1 MTAPGVR
8 PRAGRLPSA
17 AIAGALA
24 AVALAATTPAAADRP
39 PPHPRADEVM
49 SPAEQPRTMSYEIG
63 PVIGDSGSYPSGAVE
78 LLVRVRNGSNQPRKG
93 SIVVTPDES
102 WGNATVGAFAAFT
115 VNPGGESF
123 VRLPVR
129 ATTGLAIEATVE
141 DGEPPW
147 STRLYSRTANDVAI
161 TFLNPTTPARAALLG
176 GTVIPAFDPPEMRG
190 GGGGTTVRS
199 ISIHVPRI
207 DAATGD
213 PLLPE
218 RTIGWTHEDLVV
230 ARTDTLGRIDAGSM
244 EALAG
249 FVLGGGTLALTVA
262 RPEDLRAPRMVAL
275 LGGDASQVPAPPEAH
290 APLDAGTAHEGPR
303 AAEGT
308 RLTGWAGGNLRPS
321 PFGAVAT
328 YGLGEVVLLSFDPD
342 DANVIGDRFVQTR
355 LLDLASRG
363 FDRRATVALDTA
375 SEAPYGGAV
384 EEEIRRQL
392 DPNENTRW
400 TVGVAAL
407 LLLAY
412 AIVAGP
418 VSFARATRKG
428 KPLRAL
434 WHLPVWSLVTFLVIV
449 ALGAF
454 AKGLTGRSRRI
465 TLVDA
470 GAGIDVGVARRWRGF
485 YAARA
490 TDVEV
495 RATDRSSFL
504 WMASVEGA
512 DLLAGA
518 RLVAER
524 DGARLV
530 DVPALPWE
538 CVVVREDGFASL
550 GEGIGVED
558 EGNGAVTLTNG
569 TGRALRGVLV
579 KQADD
584 SFRYLPRVE
593 PGATVRALDGEDL
606 SADPKRFASFLRTVA
621 TGRPA
626 GRMTVH
632 PFGAWQLES
641 SLFEDEARGLGPAWK
656 AVEQAVARASIDWFP
671 SGVPVVLAQIDGG
684 EGRGTD
690 SGFRLDQDRLL
701 VRVVGW
707 GR

>member
-1 MTAPGVR
+1 MTGSVR
-8 PRAGRLPSA
+8 
-17 AIAGALA
+17 LA
-24 AVALAATTPAAADRP
+24 AVLLTLAAAALPGSPAAAQQPTWDDANLTLEQR
-39 PPHPRADEVM
+39 RTLSFEV
-49 SPAEQPRTMSYEIG
+49 G
-63 PVIGDSGSYPSGAVE
+63 PVIGEAGSYPSGAVE
-78 LLVRVRNGSNQPRKG
+78 LLVRVRNASTQPRKG
-93 SIVVTPDES
+93 QILVTPDES
-102 WGNATVGAFAAFT
+102 WGHAVVKASAAFS
-115 VNPGGESF
+115 VAASGEAF

-129 ATTGLAIEATVE
+129 ATSGLSVEAVVE
-141 DGEPPW
+141 DGEPAW
-147 STRLYSRTANDVAI
+147 TTRLYSRNANDVAI
-161 TFLNPTTPARAALLG
+161 TFLQPSTPARAALLG
-176 GTVIPAFDPPEMRG
+176 SVVLPAFDPPESRG
-190 GGGGTTVRS
+190 GGSTGLTTRTVS
-199 ISIHVPRI
+199 LHVPRI

-218 RTIGWTHEDLVV
+218 RTVGWTHEDLVV
-230 ARTDTLGRIDAGSM
+230 ARTDTLSRIDALSM

-249 FVLGGGTLALTVA
+249 FVLGGGTLALSVA
-262 RPEDLRAPRMVAL
+262 RPEDLRSPRVVAL
-275 LGGDASQVPAPPEAH
+275 IGGEGTQVPASAEAH
-290 APLDAGTAHEGPR
+290 APLDAGTPQEGPR

-308 RLTGWAGGNLRPS
+308 RLVGWAGGNLRPS
-321 PFGAVAT
+321 PHGATAT
-328 YGLGEVVLLSFDPD
+328 YGLGQVVLLSFDPD
-342 DANVIGDRFVQTR
+342 DANVVGDRFVQGR
-355 LLDLASRG
+355 LLDLASRS
-363 FDRRATVALDTA
+363 FDRRASVALDVST
-375 SEAPYGGAV
+375 ETPYGGAV

-407 LLLAY
+407 VLLAY
-412 AIVAGP
+412 AIIAGP
-418 VSFARATRKG
+418 VSFARATRRG

-434 WHLPVWSLVTFLVIV
+434 WHLPIWSLVTFLIIV

-504 WMASVEGA
+504 WMASVDGA

-550 GEGIGVED
+550 GEGIGVAE
-558 EGNGAVTLTNG
+558 EGGGAVTITNG

-579 KQADD
+579 KQPDD
-584 SFRYLPRVE
+584 SFRYLGRVE
-593 PGATVRALDGEDL
+593 AGATVRALDGEDL
-606 SADPKRFASFLRTVA
+606 AADPRRFGSFLRTIA

-641 SLFEDEARGLGPAWK
+641 ASMFEEESKGLGAAWK
-656 AVEQAVARASIDWFP
+656 SVEQATSRASIDWFP
-671 SGVPVVLAQIDGG
+671 RGVPVVLAQIEGG
-684 EGRGTD
+684 EGRTSD
-690 SGFRLDQDRLL
+690 SGFRLDQDRML

>member
-1 MTAPGVR
+1 MTRPGLAR
-8 PRAGRLPSA
+8 WT
-17 AIAGALA
+17 ALGG
-24 AVALAATTPAAADRP
+24 AVALLALLATAAPAHALRP
-39 PPHPRADEVM
+39 PHGDQLHTPGEP
-49 SPAEQPRTMSYEIG
+49 QRTMSFEVG
-63 PVIGDSGSYPSGAVE
+63 PVIGEPGSYPAGAVE
-78 LLVRVRNGSNQPRKG
+78 LLVRVRNASPQPRKG
-93 SIVVTPDES
+93 RILVTPDES
-102 WGNATVGAFAAFT
+102 WGLAVVKASAAFT
-115 VNPGGESF
+115 VPASGETF

-129 ATTGLAIEATVE
+129 ATSGLSVEASVE
-141 DGEPPW
+141 DGEPSW
-147 STRLYSRTANDVAI
+147 TTRLYSRNANDVAI
-161 TFLNPTTPARAALLG
+161 TFLQPTTPARAALLG
-176 GTVIPAFDPPEMRG
+176 SVVLPAFDPPESRG
-190 GGGGTTVRS
+190 GGSTGLSTRTV
-199 ISIHVPRI
+199 SIHVPRI
-207 DAATGD
+207 DGATGD

-218 RTIGWTHEDLVV
+218 RTVGWSHEDLVV
-230 ARTDTLGRIDAGSM
+230 ARTDTLSRIDALSM

-249 FVLGGGTLALTVA
+249 FILGGGTLALSVS
-262 RPEDLRAPRMVAL
+262 RPEDLRSPRIVAL
-275 LGGDASQVPAPPEAH
+275 IGGEGAQVPAPSEAH
-290 APLDAGTAHEGPR
+290 APLDAGTPQEGPR

-308 RLTGWAGGNLRPS
+308 RLVGWAGGNLRPS
-321 PFGAVAT
+321 PHGAAAT

-342 DANVIGDRFVQTR
+342 DANVVGDHFVQGR
-355 LLDLASRG
+355 LLDLASRS
-363 FDRRATVALDTA
+363 FDRRASVALDVATDT
-375 SEAPYGGAV
+375 PYGGAV

-407 LLLAY
+407 VLLAY

-418 VSFARATRKG
+418 VSFARATRRG

-434 WHLPVWSLVTFLVIV
+434 WHLPIWSLVTFLVIV

-470 GAGIDVGVARRWRGF
+470 GAGIDVGMARRWRGF

-504 WMASVEGA
+504 WMASVDGA

-518 RLVAER
+518 RLIAER

-550 GEGIGVED
+550 GEGIGVAD
-558 EGNGAVTLTNG
+558 EGGGAVTVTNG

-579 KQADD
+579 KQPDD
-584 SFRYLPRVE
+584 SFRYLARVE
-593 PGATVRALDGEDL
+593 AGATVRALDGEDL
-606 SADPKRFASFLRTVA
+606 SADPRRFSGFLRTVS

-632 PFGAWQLES
+632 PFGAWQLDS
-641 SLFEDEARGLGPAWK
+641 SGLFEDESRGLGGAWK
-656 AVEQAVARASIDWFP
+656 AVEQATARTSIDWFP
-671 SGVPVVLAQIDGG
+671 RGVPVVLAQIEGG
-684 EGRGTD
+684 EGRTSD